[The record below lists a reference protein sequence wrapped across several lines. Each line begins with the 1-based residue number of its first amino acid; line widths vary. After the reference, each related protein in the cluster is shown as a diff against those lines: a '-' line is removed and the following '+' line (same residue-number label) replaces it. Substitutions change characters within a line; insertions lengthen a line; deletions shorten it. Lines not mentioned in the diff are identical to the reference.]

1 MNLKTYTRDVLIVD
15 VHVTHTIK
23 GERKTTINEILCRE
37 DCPMQIP
44 EIHAYIDM
52 SRMEVNIL
60 SLLYD
65 IRYG

>member
-1 MNLKTYTRDVLIVD
+1 
-15 VHVTHTIK
+15 
-23 GERKTTINEILCRE
+23 
-37 DCPMQIP
+37 MQIP